1 MYKKIKI
8 NNKELLF
15 KKYINQYIA
24 RTSWYYQKNV
34 SISLS
39 FSSGVTIM
47 LSLTIFASLV
57 GEMLPV
63 SDGSPLI
70 G

>member
-1 MYKKIKI
+1 M
-8 NNKELLF
+8 F
-15 KKYINQYIA
+15 
-24 RTSWYYQKNV
+24 NV
-34 SISLS
+34 SELIFQNKTSKMLLL
-39 FSSGVTIM
+39 SGVTIM

>member
-1 MYKKIKI
+1 MLVNRVII
-8 NNKELLF
+8 NIPNKTSKTLL
-15 KKYINQYIA
+15 
-24 RTSWYYQKNV
+24 
-34 SISLS
+34 L
-39 FSSGVTIM
+39 SGVTIM